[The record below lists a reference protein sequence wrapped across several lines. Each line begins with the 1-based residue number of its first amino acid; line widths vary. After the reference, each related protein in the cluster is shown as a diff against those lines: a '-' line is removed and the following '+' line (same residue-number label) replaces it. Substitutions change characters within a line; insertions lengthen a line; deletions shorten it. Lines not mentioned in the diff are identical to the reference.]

1 MSWLYAGAAA
11 VGTSHALQQTPCQ
24 DAFHVEAFALP
35 NGEQILM
42 GFVADGAG
50 TASCS
55 DQASARVVAAAAQFT
70 LEEALLDDALFDTE
84 FARSLVQH
92 LRADLQ
98 VLAAERDL
106 PLREFA
112 CTFLGVIAQREQTLV
127 FQIGDG
133 AVVLGDA
140 QDLALAVQPM
150 SGEYA
155 NTTYFLIDEDA
166 LARIEIAELGAVSRI
181 ALFSDGLQ
189 RLALNAADQAP
200 HLPFFA
206 PFFAT
211 LATATAAQQ
220 AQIDQA
226 LERFLAS
233 PSVNERTDDDK
244 TLVLALRT
252 DE

>member
-11 VGTSHALQQTPCQ
+11 VGTSHALQQSPCQ
-24 DAFHVEAFALP
+24 DAFHVEAFALEK
-35 NGEQILM
+35 GEQLLM

-55 DQASARVVAAAAQFT
+55 DQASQRVVEAAAQFT
-70 LEEALLDDALFDTE
+70 LEEGLLDDALFDAE
-84 FARSLVQH
+84 FARALISH
-92 LRADLQ
+92 LRSELQ
-98 VLAAERDL
+98 LLAAERDL

-112 CTFLGVIAQREQTLV
+112 CTFLGVIAKADQTLV

-133 AVVLGDA
+133 AVVLGDEHTMS
-140 QDLALAVQPM
+140 LAVQPM

-155 NTTYFLIDEDA
+155 NTTYFLVDEDA
-166 LARIEIAELGAVSRI
+166 LARVEVAELGPVSHI

-189 RLALNAADQAP
+189 RLALNAGDQSP

-206 PFFAT
+206 PFFRT
-211 LATATAAQQ
+211 LAAATSAQQ
-220 AQIDQA
+220 AQIDEA
-226 LERFLAS
+226 LQRFLAS

-244 TLVLALRT
+244 TLVLALRS
-252 DE
+252 DA